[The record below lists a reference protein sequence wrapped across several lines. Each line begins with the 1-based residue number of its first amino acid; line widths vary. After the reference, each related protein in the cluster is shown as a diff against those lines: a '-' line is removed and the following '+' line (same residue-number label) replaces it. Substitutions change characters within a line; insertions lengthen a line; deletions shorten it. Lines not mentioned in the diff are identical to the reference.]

1 MEIYITSNLLLKDE
15 NLFYEV
21 NASKTVKVNR
31 NNWHKYL
38 SEYDYEKLPLG
49 WKKRLKSNVSPK
61 NSLWGIKD
69 CGGDGDCLFLC
80 IVEALRDFNKMD
92 DENYT
97 VEKLRALA
105 ASRITDQNFIL
116 ILETYKAE
124 AETDEFDGLWDPF
137 AVKNKKDLQIAMMEM
152 GDSFWGDH
160 IIIQLLSDALNLNFI
175 ILNDENELAQQ
186 EFRLQRIG
194 LDLRKDR
201 KTIILSYYSNV
212 HYQLVGYFNGKNM
225 QTVFE
230 YDEIPPEMLDVY
242 TQDCG

>member
-1 MEIYITSNLLLKDE
+1 MEIYLTSNLLLNEDS
-15 NLFYEV
+15 LYYEI
-21 NASKTVKVNR
+21 NASKTIRVTKK
-31 NNWHKYL
+31 NWHKYL
-38 SEYDYEKLPLG
+38 CEYDYEKLPLG
-49 WKKRLKSNVSPK
+49 WKKRLKSLTSK

-80 IVEALRDFNKMD
+80 IEEALRDFSKVVD
-92 DENYT
+92 DNYS
-97 VEKLRALA
+97 VEKLRKIA
-105 ASRITDQNFIL
+105 ANMITDQNFIL

-137 AVKNKKDLQIAMMEM
+137 AIKTKKDLQKEMMES

-160 IIIQLLSDALNLNFI
+160 IIIQLLAEALNLNFI
-175 ILNDENELAQQ
+175 ILNDENELANQ

-201 KTIILSYYSNV
+201 NTIILSYYSNV
-212 HYQLVGYFNGKNM
+212 HYQLVGYFNGRHM

-230 YDEIPPEMLDVY
+230 YNEIPPEMLDVY
-242 TQDCG
+242 MEDCG

>member
-1 MEIYITSNLLLKDE
+1 MEVYLTSNLLLK
-15 NLFYEV
+15 NQSLFYEV
-21 NASKTVKVNR
+21 DATKIVKVSR
-31 NNWHKYL
+31 KDWHKYL
-38 SEYDYEKLPLG
+38 SEYDYEKLSLG
-49 WKKRLKSNVSPK
+49 WKKRLKSTTYPK

-80 IVEALRDFNKMD
+80 IEEAMRDFYKVD

-97 VEKLRALA
+97 VEKLRSIA
-105 ASRITDQNFIL
+105 ANMINDNNFNL

-137 AVKNKKDLQIAMMEM
+137 AIKTKTDLPKAMMVL

-160 IIIQLLSDALNLNFI
+160 IIIQLLAEALNLNFI

-201 KTIILSYYSNV
+201 KTIILSYYSNI
-212 HYQLVGYFNGKNM
+212 HYQLVGYFNGSFM
-225 QTVFE
+225 QTLFE
-230 YDEIPPEMLDVY
+230 YDEIPTEMLDVY
-242 TQDCG
+242 LQDCG